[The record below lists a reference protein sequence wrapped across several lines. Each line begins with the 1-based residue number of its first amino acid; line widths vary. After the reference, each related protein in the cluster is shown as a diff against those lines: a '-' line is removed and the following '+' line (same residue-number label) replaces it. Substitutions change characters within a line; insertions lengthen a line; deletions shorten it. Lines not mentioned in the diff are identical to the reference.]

1 TLMQGVQDAGYHTME
16 WNSHDGQGL
25 NVPTGMYFMRM
36 TATSTDQQQ
45 QQQQFSAV
53 RKIMLM
59 K

>member
-1 TLMQGVQDAGYHTME
+1 ME